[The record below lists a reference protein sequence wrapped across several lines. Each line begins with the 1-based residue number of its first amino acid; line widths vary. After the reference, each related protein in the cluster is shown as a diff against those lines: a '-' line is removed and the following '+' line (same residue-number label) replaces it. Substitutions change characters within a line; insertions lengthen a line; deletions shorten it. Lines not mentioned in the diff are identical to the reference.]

1 LLLQKILDVTTPDHP
16 ISLELRFRCSRDAAY
31 IAKLCVEAIERIY
44 LSSGGS
50 ANYES
55 NPLQRYWRDIHA
67 MAAHAGL
74 NFDNAAK
81 NFGQAELGIPP
92 SARRGLF

>member
-1 LLLQKILDVTTPDHP
+1 MTTHKQD
-16 ISLELRFRCSRDAAY
+16 SLSD
-31 IAKLCVEAIERIY
+31 
-44 LSSGGS
+44 GMT
-50 ANYES
+50 YEK
-55 NPLQRYWRDIHA
+55 
-67 MAAHAGL
+67 L